1 MKLKKEKLII
11 IDEKFIIIIIC
22 ICYMQLLPD
31 SRQINKQ
38 TNLQCNEQQPEVE
51 SADDDNNDY
60 DENEN
65 ENIIECEKQKLSQK
79 FIKIHQSK

>member
-1 MKLKKEKLII
+1 MINNSN
-11 IDEKFIIIIIC
+11 IIIIINKWK
-22 ICYMQLLPD
+22 LKVDEVKKGKAHD

-38 TNLQCNEQQPEVE
+38 TNVQCNEQQPEVE

-65 ENIIECEKQKLSQK
+65 ENVIECEKQKLSQK